1 MIHVS
6 WKILKREKG
15 MYNEKIKYSN
25 QSKKS
30 IIKSQEFGW
39 DCLINVL
46 Y

>member
-25 QSKKS
+25 QPAKS
-30 IIKSQEFGW
+30 IKATKTNAPSAVQ
-39 DCLINVL
+39 
-46 Y
+46 